1 MSFLK
6 FSKRHVLKTI
16 TWRVIGSLDTLLLS
30 WFISGDLSTGIQIGV
45 VEVVTKMILY
55 YAHERLWF
63 KADLENTS
71 KRHILKTISWRTIG
85 TIDTSILAWIVT
97 GNPLTGLKIGVSE
110 VFTKMLLY
118 YGHEKLWYRINFGLD
133 KRNKVKRMELN
144 RKGKHQNQD
153 L

>member
-1 MSFLK
+1 MK
-6 FSKRHVLKTI
+6 FSKRHILKTI
-16 TWRVIGSLDTLLLS
+16 TWRTIGSLDTLLLS
-30 WFISGDLSTGIQIGV
+30 WFISGNLSIGIQIGV

-55 YAHERLWF
+55 YVHERLWF
-63 KADLENTS
+63 KADIENTN
-71 KRHILKTISWRTIG
+71 KRHIIKTFSWRAIG
-85 TIDTSILAWIVT
+85 TIDTFILAWIIT

-133 KRNKVKRMELN
+133 KRNRVKRSELN
-144 RKGKHQNQD
+144 LRKQQQHQD